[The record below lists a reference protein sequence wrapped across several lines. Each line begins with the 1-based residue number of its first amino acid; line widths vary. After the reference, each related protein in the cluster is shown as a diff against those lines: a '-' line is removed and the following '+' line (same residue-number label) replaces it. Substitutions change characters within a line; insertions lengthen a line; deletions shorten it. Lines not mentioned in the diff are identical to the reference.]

1 MFREVQYEDIVNN
14 KIGKNF
20 LLVDVRSPGEF
31 KSETIPGAINI
42 PIFTDEERAVIGTT
56 YVQESIDKA
65 KQLGM
70 EAAAN
75 KLPQIY
81 KKIAKLDKEYDNIVF
96 FCARGGFRSLTLSTL
111 FRAIGI
117 NAIRL
122 EGGYKGYRKYI
133 NDNLPRLV
141 DEVKFIVLYGNT
153 GSGKTEILKYLNE
166 MDRDILDLE
175 ACANH
180 RGSLFGGVGL
190 GQPNSQKMFESL
202 VFESLENRRSNIIFT
217 EGESKR
223 IGRIVMPEY
232 LFNAVKSGDNILID
246 TDMNL
251 RVDNILKDY
260 VNDIDDEL
268 IESLGYLKEHIGN
281 INVEKLSEL
290 IKSHDYKTVIEDLML
305 KYYDPMYEY
314 KNREYIA
321 HFKNSDAKLTAKEII
336 TSLST
341 IYS

>member
-1 MFREVQYEDIVNN
+1 MFREVQYEDIVKNE
-14 KIGKNF
+14 IGKNF

-42 PIFTDEERAVIGTT
+42 PIFTDEERAIIGTT
-56 YVQESIDKA
+56 YVQDSIDKA
-65 KQLGM
+65 KQLGV

-75 KLPQIY
+75 KLPEIY
-81 KKIAKLDKEYDNIVF
+81 EKVVKLDKEYDNIVF

-133 NDNLPRLV
+133 NDSLPRLV
-141 DEVKFIVLYGNT
+141 EQVKFIVLYGNT
-153 GSGKTEILKYLNE
+153 GSGKTDILKYLKE
-166 MDRDILDLE
+166 MDKDILDLE

-190 GQPNSQKMFESL
+190 GHPNSQKMFESL
-202 VFESLENRRSNIIFT
+202 VFESLNNRKSNIVFT

-232 LFNAVKSGDNILID
+232 LFNAIKAGDNILID
-246 TDMNL
+246 TDLDL
-251 RVDNILKDY
+251 RVNNILKDY

-268 IESLGYLKEHIGN
+268 LESLGHLKEHIGN
-281 INVEKLSEL
+281 SNVDRL
-290 IKSHDYKTVIEDLML
+290 IDFVRSHDYKSAIEDLMI

-314 KNREYIA
+314 KNRDYIGR
-321 HFKNSDAKLTAKEII
+321 FNNSNSQDTAKEII
-336 TSLST
+336 TKF
-341 IYS
+341 

>member
-1 MFREVQYEDIVNN
+1 M
-14 KIGKNF
+14 
-20 LLVDVRSPGEF
+20 
-31 KSETIPGAINI
+31 
-42 PIFTDEERAVIGTT
+42 
-56 YVQESIDKA
+56 
-65 KQLGM
+65 
-70 EAAAN
+70 
-75 KLPQIY
+75 
-81 KKIAKLDKEYDNIVF
+81 
-96 FCARGGFRSLTLSTL
+96 TLSTL

-202 VFESLENRRSNIIFT
+202 VFESLKNRRSNIIFT

-268 IESLGYLKEHIGN
+268 IQSLGYLKEHIGN

-290 IKSHDYKTVIEDLML
+290 IKSHDYKTVIEVLML